1 MPLPHDVAL
10 IATVAMSLGYALIG
24 GVIAAKLRLSPIVGY
39 LLAGVAAGPFTPG
52 FVADSGLAQ
61 QLAEIGVILLMFGVG
76 MHFSIPEL
84 LAVKHIA
91 LPGAV
96 VQMLVATALGAA
108 LALAWGW
115 TLPGAIVFGLALSVA
130 STVVLLRALEDS
142 GTLASEAGHIAVG
155 WLIVEDLAMVLALVL
170 LPALAGSGGG
180 SAGSLIL
187 GLGITLAKVA
197 AFVLLMLLGGAKV
210 LPWLL
215 DQVARTGSREL
226 FTLAIVAVALGV
238 AFGSAELFGVSFA
251 LGAFFAGIVISASD
265 HSQRAAKD
273 SQPLQDAFGVLFFV
287 SVGMLFD
294 PATLIHEPLKV
305 LAVVAIILFGKFA
318 AALVIVLAFRR
329 PMRFALSIAASLAQ
343 IGEFSFVLAV
353 LGAHLQLLPAG
364 AESLILAGAIISITV
379 NPFVFALARRMGGDL
394 AGDAKPSAAL

>member
-1 MPLPHDVAL
+1 
-10 IATVAMSLGYALIG
+10 
-24 GVIAAKLRLSPIVGY
+24 
-39 LLAGVAAGPFTPG
+39 
-52 FVADSGLAQ
+52 
-61 QLAEIGVILLMFGVG
+61 
-76 MHFSIPEL
+76 
-84 LAVKHIA
+84 
-91 LPGAV
+91 
-96 VQMLVATALGAA
+96 
-108 LALAWGW
+108 
-115 TLPGAIVFGLALSVA
+115 
-130 STVVLLRALEDS
+130 
-142 GTLASEAGHIAVG
+142 
-155 WLIVEDLAMVLALVL
+155 MVLALVL

-180 SAGSLIL
+180 SVGALAF
-187 GLGITLAKVA
+187 GLGITLVKVA

-265 HSQRAAKD
+265 HSQRAARD

-294 PATLIHEPLKV
+294 PATLIQEPV
-305 LAVVAIILFGKFA
+305 RILAVVAIILFGKFA

-329 PMRFALSIAASLAQ
+329 PLGLALAIAASLAQ

-353 LGAHLQLLPAG
+353 LGAHLKLLPEG

-379 NPFVFALARRMGGDL
+379 NPFVFALARRLGGRP
-394 AGDAKPSAAL
+394 AGDAGRLATL